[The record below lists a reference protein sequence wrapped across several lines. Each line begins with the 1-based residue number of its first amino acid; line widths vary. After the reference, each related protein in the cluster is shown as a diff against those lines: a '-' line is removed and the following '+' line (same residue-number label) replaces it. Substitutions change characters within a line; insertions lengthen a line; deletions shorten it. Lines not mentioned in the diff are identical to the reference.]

1 MPPQLP
7 NNQQQTPRHRV
18 VAVMTRAQEDALHQL
33 RRDGVSE
40 GYALAVMQR
49 ISTLCLQTLRELD
62 DLYREFEELLAAD
75 RSEAHQE
82 WFETKAGGMLLTLE
96 AFIAAVVTEASNK
109 AKADYHDA
117 LSQPR
122 EVLSV
127 RPPPSRP
134 GWQHV
139 LQTTGTLLLW
149 VAGMLSGLVLAW
161 QTSGSSVVAGLGFL
175 AAFILWLMC
184 GRHWWGLIFPL
195 IGLGL
200 EAWVLYWLYVVEGGY

>member
-1 MPPQLP
+1 MQPDLP
-7 NNQQQTPRHRV
+7 NQKRNPRHRV
-18 VAVMTRAQEDALHQL
+18 VAVMTRAQEDAMAQL
-33 RRDGVSE
+33 RRDGVPE
-40 GYALAVMQR
+40 AYALAVMQR

-96 AFIAAVVTEASNK
+96 AFIAALVTEASNK
-109 AKADYHDA
+109 AKADYRDA

-122 EVLSV
+122 EVISV
-127 RPPPSRP
+127 RPTPPRP

-175 AAFILWLMC
+175 VAFVLWLMC
-184 GRHWWGLIFPL
+184 GRRWWGLIFPL
-195 IGLGL
+195 TGLGL
-200 EAWVLYWLYVVEGGY
+200 EAWVLYWLFVVEGGY

>member
-7 NNQQQTPRHRV
+7 NNQQQNPRHRV
-18 VAVMTRAQEDALHQL
+18 VAVMTAAQENALHQL
-33 RRDGVSE
+33 RRDGVPE
-40 GYALAVMQR
+40 LYALAVMQR
-49 ISTLCLQTLRELD
+49 ISTLCLQTLRDLD

-96 AFIAAVVTEASNK
+96 AFIAAMVTEASNK

-122 EVLSV
+122 EVISV
-127 RPPPSRP
+127 RPAPSRP

-139 LQTTGTLLLW
+139 LLTTGSLLLW
-149 VAGMLSGLVLAW
+149 IAGMLSGFALAW
-161 QTSGSSVVAGLGFL
+161 QTSGSDIVAVLGFL
-175 AAFILWLMC
+175 VTFALWLMC
-184 GRHWWGLIFPL
+184 GRRWWGLIFPL
-195 IGLGL
+195 TGLGL
-200 EAWVLYWLYVVEGGY
+200 EAWALYWLFIVEGGY